1 MTDQEKRTLPL
12 GPFALQ
18 SATQHSGNWTQL
30 YAGVTLVVVPTLIAF
45 IILSERIIARM
56 TAGAVK

>member
-1 MTDQEKRTLPL
+1 L